1 MNAKDAIRTALKG
14 TQNHLQMYVSDL
26 SDADFLV
33 RPVPNANHVAWQLG
47 HLINAECDLVH
58 KAIPGGAGMERPAG
72 FKEQYTKD
80 TAAADPPKGFANKA
94 ELMALFN
101 RAREATLA
109 SLEKMSD
116 TDLDRPT
123 EGQMAKFAPTL
134 GAMML
139 LQSNHTLMHGGQITV
154 LRRKLGKPVL
164 F

>member
-1 MNAKDAIRTALKG
+1 MNAKDAIRTALKS
-14 TQNHLQMYVSDL
+14 TQETMQRYVSDL

-33 RPVPNANHVAWQLG
+33 RPVPNANHLAWQFG

-58 KAIPGGAGMERPAG
+58 KELPGGAAMERPAG
-72 FKEQYTKD
+72 FKEQFTKE
-80 TAAADPPKGFANKA
+80 AAAIDSPKAFAKKA

-101 RAREATLA
+101 QAREATLA
-109 SLEKMSD
+109 ALEKLSD
-116 TDLDRPT
+116 ADLDKPT
-123 EGQMAKFAPTL
+123 EGRMAKFAPTL
-134 GAMML
+134 GAIML